1 VLIMEKSY
9 SASSSLPNPME
20 RLQASLARS
29 IERSGPNSLYSRV
42 LKAEIARY
50 QEKLQSR
57 PQGREAPWTVAGR
70 G

>member
-1 VLIMEKSY
+1 MDKSTMAT
-9 SASSSLPNPME
+9 SPLPSPLE

-50 QEKLQSR
+50 EAVLQSSQR
-57 PQGREAPWTVAGR
+57 IRQEPWTSRKVG
-70 G
+70 